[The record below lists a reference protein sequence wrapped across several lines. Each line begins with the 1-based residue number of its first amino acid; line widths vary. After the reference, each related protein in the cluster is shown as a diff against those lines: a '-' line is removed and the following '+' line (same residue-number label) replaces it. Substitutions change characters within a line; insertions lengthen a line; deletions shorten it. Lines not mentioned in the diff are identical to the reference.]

1 MLVYEFSQIQN
12 NWKDGVGGSNGNE
25 STNLPINQFQILD
38 IKKIS
43 ISLVLP
49 KIFCKWVQISAPF
62 ISLVMEPW
70 WWML

>member
-1 MLVYEFSQIQN
+1 MLVYEFFQIQN

-43 ISLVLP
+43 ISLLFYQRFLVNGS
-49 KIFCKWVQISAPF
+49 KSAPHLF
-62 ISLVMEPW
+62 LW
-70 WWML
+70 

>member
-1 MLVYEFSQIQN
+1 MLVYEFFQIQN

-43 ISLVLP
+43 VSLLFYRRFLVNGS
-49 KIFCKWVQISAPF
+49 KSALHLF
-62 ISLVMEPW
+62 LW
-70 WWML
+70 